1 MVIGLVIVYLV
12 SKPIN
17 IIIYKFVSFVL
28 PTSEYM
34 FFLDVSPEESL
45 KRIDNRSEETE
56 MFENMEELEKARIKS
71 KKVTYDWNIINA
83 DNSIAKVND
92 EIKEKL

>member
-1 MVIGLVIVYLV
+1 MFHLFFQHQ
-12 SKPIN
+12 
-17 IIIYKFVSFVL
+17 IIC
-28 PTSEYM
+28 

-71 KKVTYDWNIINA
+71 KKVTYDWNIIDA
-83 DNSIAKVND
+83 DNSIAKVNN

>member
-1 MVIGLVIVYLV
+1 MKSELRKYEIGEVNKNYQQVTG
-12 SKPIN
+12 N
-17 IIIYKFVSFVL
+17 
-28 PTSEYM
+28 
-34 FFLDVSPEESL
+34 EESL

-83 DNSIAKVND
+83 DNSIAEVNNK
-92 EIKEKL
+92 IKEKL